1 MDNPRRAPQRLSST
15 SRIRK
20 PRLQHIRQIRKDNI
34 IPLLRP
40 TIKTNRLPMA
50 LGRITRLQ
58 TGDQHRRVPDSRRD
72 RVLPARMAERH
83 LSAVHAPVALDIL
96 QQVGFGTVPD
106 LRVRAAPR
114 ADHAG
119 AVPEVTALVAG
130 CRRAGEAVAV
140 ELPEEARWFLADDG
154 DARVD
159 GGGRAGAGGGGG
171 LGAEGGGA
179 VGAGGERV
187 NGFGG

>member
-1 MDNPRRAPQRLSST
+1 MDNPRRAPQRPRST
-15 SRIRK
+15 SRIPK
-20 PRLQHIRQIRKDNI
+20 PRLQHIRQIRKDKI
-34 IPLLRP
+34 IPLP
-40 TIKTNRLPMA
+40 GPNIKTNRLPMA

-83 LSAVHAPVALDIL
+83 LSAVHAPVPLDIL

-106 LRVRAAPR
+106 LRVWAALR

-119 AVPEVTALVAG
+119 AVPEVTALVAV

-140 ELPEEARWFLADDG
+140 ELPEEVRGFLADDG
-154 DARVD
+154 DALVD
-159 GGGRAGAGGGGG
+159 GGGG

-187 NGFGG
+187 GGFGR